1 MQVFLAGIIQGSLA
15 DPTIHA
21 QGWRGPVTELLAAH
35 LPEAD
40 VYDHFAKHPGG
51 IDYDLPRI
59 RATLAEGNA
68 ACAASE
74 VVICWLP
81 EASMGTANEMLLA
94 HEAGRLV
101 LTITPMAPNWVIRA
115 YSDLIFADMAAF
127 EAFVRAGGV
136 QRALAEKGLA

>member
-15 DPTIHA
+15 DPSIHG
-21 QGWRGPVTELLAAH
+21 QGWRGPVTALLAEH
-35 LPEAD
+35 FPEGV

-81 EASMGTANEMLLA
+81 EASMGTANEMMLA

-101 LTITPMAPNWVIRA
+101 LTISPMAPNWVIRA
-115 YSDLIFADMAAF
+115 YSDHIFEDLAAF
-127 EAFVRAGGV
+127 EAFVAGGGI
-136 QRALAEKGLA
+136 QRALAAKA